1 MWSNLALTYI
11 TVPTCKIGKNTIWTE
26 FVGHWLQQFN
36 THVFPYEGLLS
47 HFTNL
52 KQFFRNIY
60 WIIAELDHLAQPDWE
75 HKLPF
80 RDSGSILPV
89 KGNRRGSNCFEMLY
103 ALLPCKNIY
112 MAKSV
117 CTDCSMG
124 HNSPMILHVW
134 QKVITAD
141 RDVARGGV
149 TSPQHMSDPFGKF
162 KNFQ

>member
-1 MWSNLALTYI
+1 MINTSWHHQKGQCFWVAMWSNLALTYI

-80 RDSGSILPV
+80 RDSRSILPV
-89 KGNRRGSNCFEMLY
+89 KETGEGVIVLRCYMLCCLAKTFIWLRVCVRTVLWGTIAQWY
-103 ALLPCKNIY
+103 Y
-112 MAKSV
+112 M
-117 CTDCSMG
+117 
-124 HNSPMILHVW
+124 
-134 QKVITAD
+134 
-141 RDVARGGV
+141 
-149 TSPQHMSDPFGKF
+149 FGK
-162 KNFQ
+162 KSLLQTGT